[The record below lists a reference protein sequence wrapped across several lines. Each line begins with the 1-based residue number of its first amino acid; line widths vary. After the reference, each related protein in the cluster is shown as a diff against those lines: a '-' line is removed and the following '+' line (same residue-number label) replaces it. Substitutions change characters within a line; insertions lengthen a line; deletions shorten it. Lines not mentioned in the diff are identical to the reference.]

1 MSERCTCQGLALAQ
15 SSCRDIWL
23 IRFLKFGGQPL
34 RVRLPRRGIPLSA
47 SATLILLASVI
58 AGTSVFAQVKV
69 GSANAKKKN
78 RVTRVVVDSVRSEP
92 MRQTIPVLGRF
103 VARRTGPVAAR
114 AAGACAARR

>member
-1 MSERCTCQGLALAQ
+1 MR
-15 SSCRDIWL
+15 I
-23 IRFLKFGGQPL
+23 
-34 RVRLPRRGIPLSA
+34 RLPRRGIPLSA

-78 RVTRVVVDSVRSEP
+78 RVTRVVVDTVRSEP

-103 VARRTGPVAAR
+103 VARQTGPVAAR
-114 AAGACAARR
+114 VAGAIGDFASLWAIGSMKATCWPFLSRIA